1 MITENREAPKVLF
14 TSLPDYPLQRT
25 SRGSSSCVTHQGRE
39 KNPPFSHGKVEP
51 WQEKNI
57 KMLLNCICKYNFG

>member
-14 TSLPDYPLQRT
+14 TSLQGYPLQRT

-39 KNPPFSHGKVEP
+39 GDTPSLVPTVKSVRHR
-51 WQEKNI
+51 
-57 KMLLNCICKYNFG
+57 